1 MIQFFYSVSVILLVV
16 YIVSVSGMV
25 AHIKTPKMVHTLM
38 ESKMALYVLVGLSVV
53 NVLGYMMNNCIRAVI
68 IFALVGTVAYGFT
81 KNMVVVLSACLLF
94 TTMFAACGGASG
106 GGPAPHNAHHYVEG
120 FVEGNNPSGSTS
132 SAADITTEA
141 GCTNSTNNGTWANGS
156 CTLPLTEKECTNSVG
171 NWADGKCALMDEA
184 QCANK
189 SGTWDKATSKC
200 SLPLITKKD
209 GMTGLDEAK
218 CTEDWKGVWDK
229 DTNNCT
235 LTEAQCTSNSGTWA
249 NGDCTAPAPSNM
261 TEEKCTDNK
270 GTWDKATS
278 KCSEGEGM
286 TTVYKKNNRVDYA
299 ATVED
304 AYDDLNKILGGAGM
318 KNLSNDTQNLV
329 KHQQDLTKAMQS
341 MGPLVEQATNMMGQM
356 GGKGGI
362 GSMLEKFSKGLPN

>member
-1 MIQFFYSVSVILLVV
+1 
-16 YIVSVSGMV
+16 MV

-106 GGPAPHNAHHYVEG
+106 GDPAPHNAHHYVEG

-171 NWADGKCALMDEA
+171 NWVDGKCALMDEA

-200 SLPLITKKD
+200 SQD
-209 GMTGLDEAK
+209 
-218 CTEDWKGVWDK
+218 
-229 DTNNCT
+229 
-235 LTEAQCTSNSGTWA
+235 
-249 NGDCTAPAPSNM
+249 
-261 TEEKCTDNK
+261 
-270 GTWDKATS
+270 
-278 KCSEGEGM
+278 GM

-341 MGPLVEQATNMMGQM
+341 MGPLVEQATNMMSQM

-362 GSMLEKFSKGLPN
+362 GSMLEKFSKGLPS